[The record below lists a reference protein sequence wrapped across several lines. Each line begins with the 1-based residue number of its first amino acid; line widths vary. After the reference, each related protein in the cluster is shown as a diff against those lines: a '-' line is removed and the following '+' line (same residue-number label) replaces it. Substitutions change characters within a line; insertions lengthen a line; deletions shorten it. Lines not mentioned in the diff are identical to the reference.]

1 VTSTLPAALAATL
14 KTLPDRP
21 GVYLMKNTR
30 GDVLYVGKAQSL
42 RNRVRSYWQKES
54 PGGELHLIRS
64 VIDRVV
70 DVEYTLTDSIS
81 EALLLEGNL
90 VKRYQPQY
98 NVRLKDDKS
107 YPYIKV
113 TLGDDFPRIERTR
126 KLPNDGSRYFGPY
139 ASASSVDEAMNLVRR
154 LFPFRTC
161 TIDIRDGVRALQRP
175 CLLYHIKRCQG
186 PCIEAISK
194 DAYRADIEQVELFLE
209 GRQESLVKA
218 LRGEMAG
225 ASERQEYERAAGLRD
240 KVKAIERTMESQKMA
255 AFARTDLD
263 LVGLARRDNQAAVQ
277 LFVIRGGKAIGRDVF
292 LLDVPKGTPDAE
304 VVSGFLLQ
312 YYGRATSVPREIA
325 VPLTLPD
332 GPDLE
337 AFLAARRGA
346 ATSGSGSMPVRDIE
360 TGDEERVDPGATNVL
375 ATNAPEYVVKA
386 HTRAGSSPAESKDRR
401 ENRTVARPD
410 AVRVGRRAQASGVP
424 QPVSLVVPQ
433 RGERRRLMSLATRNA
448 EEMLAREQARWLAD
462 QGKTLGALEE
472 LADALSLPTLPTRI
486 ECYDIS
492 NFQGSEQVGSMV
504 VFEDGKPRTGEYRRF
519 RIRTVEGPNDVASHQ
534 EVLRRRFKL
543 ARTGDEGAEEERRWK
558 MPDLV
563 IVDGGRAQ
571 VSAAKAVLDEL
582 GLHDLPLAG
591 LAKER
596 EELVLPGV
604 AEPVLL
610 PTTSQALYLVQRL
623 RDEAHRFAI
632 TYHRDLRRKASV
644 RSRFDDLPG
653 IGPRRRG
660 ALLRVFGSIKRVR
673 EAPIEQIAAV
683 PGIGPALAAKIKA
696 NLEG

>member
-1 VTSTLPAALAATL
+1 MTPQLHAIL

-21 GVYLMKNTR
+21 GVYLMKDAR
-30 GDVLYVGKAQSL
+30 GTVLYVGKAQSL
-42 RNRVRSYWQKES
+42 RSRVRSYWQKEA
-54 PGGELHLIRS
+54 PGVEYHLIRS
-64 VIDRVV
+64 VIDRVE
-70 DVEYTLTDSIS
+70 DVEYTLTDSVG

-90 VKRYQPQY
+90 VKRFQPPF

-107 YPYIKV
+107 YPYIKI
-113 TLGDDFPRIERTR
+113 TLNDDFPRIERTR

-186 PCIEAISK
+186 PCIEAITK

-218 LRGEMAG
+218 LRDDMRR
-225 ASERQEYERAAGLRD
+225 ASERQDYEHAAIDRD
-240 KVKAIERTMESQKMA
+240 KIKAIERTMESQKMA

-263 LVGLARRDNQAAVQ
+263 LLGLARRDNQAAVQ
-277 LFVIRGGKAIGRDVF
+277 LFVIRGGKALGRDVF
-292 LLDVPKGTPDAE
+292 LLDTPRGVSDAE

-312 YYGRATSVPREIA
+312 YYARASSIPPEIA
-325 VPLTLPD
+325 IPLALPD
-332 GPDLE
+332 AADLE
-337 AFLAARRGA
+337 RFLAERRAAGAPAGA
-346 ATSGSGSMPVRDIE
+346 A
-360 TGDEERVDPGATNVL
+360 PGA
-375 ATNAPEYVVKA
+375 AAAAPA
-386 HTRAGSSPAESKDRR
+386 PGRSLTRT
-401 ENRTVARPD
+401 ENLTVPRPD
-410 AVRVGRRAQASGVP
+410 AVRVTRTRARAAGASA
-424 QPVSLVVPQ
+424 PVRLVVPQ
-433 RGERRRLMSLATRNA
+433 RGERRSLMKLATRNA

-472 LADALSLPTLPTRI
+472 LAEALSLPVLPARI
-486 ECYDIS
+486 ECYDVS
-492 NFQGSEQVGSMV
+492 NFQGSETVASMV

-519 RIRTVEGPNDVASHQ
+519 RVRTVDGPNDVASHR
-534 EVLRRRFKL
+534 EVLRRRFRA
-543 ARTGDEGAEEERRWK
+543 ARAGDEGSAEERRWA

-563 IVDGGRAQ
+563 LIDGGKPQ
-571 VSAAKAVLDEL
+571 VGAAKGVLDEL

-591 LAKER
+591 LAKQR
-596 EELVLPGV
+596 EELVLPDRSD
-604 AEPVLL
+604 PVLL

-644 RSRFDDLPG
+644 KSRFDDLPG
-653 IGPRRRG
+653 VGPRRRG
-660 ALLRVFGSIKRVR
+660 ALLRVFGSMKRVR
-673 EAPIEQIAAV
+673 EAPLEQVAAV
-683 PGIGPALAAKIKA
+683 PGIGSTLAAKIKA
-696 NLEG
+696 HLDS